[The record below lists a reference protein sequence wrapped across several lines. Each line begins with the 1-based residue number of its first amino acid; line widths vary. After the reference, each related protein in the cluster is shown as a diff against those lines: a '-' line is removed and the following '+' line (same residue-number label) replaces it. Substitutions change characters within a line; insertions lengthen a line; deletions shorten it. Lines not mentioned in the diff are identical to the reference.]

1 MACACKVTRQL
12 DFLHQ
17 KYGDKQPTS
26 KKTNIVNKTKTKL
39 TTAFLIVLALPLIP
53 FVILKTKKKNQKRV
67 FNLNEILKLNK
78 QKNVRKQQVI

>member
-26 KKTNIVNKTKTKL
+26 KKTNIVNKTKAKL

-53 FVILKTKKKNQKRV
+53 FVMLKTKKKNQKRV